1 MAGASAVKLGNF
13 AFELADLRT
22 EQERETGIR
31 AAQAALAG
39 HGSSTCVVCHEE
51 IEPERR
57 QALPSAKRC
66 LACQQRLERFKRRR
80 N

>member
-1 MAGASAVKLGNF
+1 MKLGNF

-22 EQERETGIR
+22 EQERATGIR

-39 HGSSTCVVCHEE
+39 QGSPICLACEEE

-57 QALPSAKRC
+57 LALPSAKRC

-80 N
+80 R

>member
-1 MAGASAVKLGNF
+1 MKLGNF

>member
-1 MAGASAVKLGNF
+1 MKLGNF
-13 AFELADLRT
+13 AYELADLRT

-39 HGSSTCVVCHEE
+39 QGSPICVVCKEE
-51 IEPERR
+51 IEAERR
-57 QALPSAKRC
+57 QALPSAERC
-66 LACQQRLERFKRRR
+66 LACQQRLERFQRRR

>member
-1 MAGASAVKLGNF
+1 MKLGNF

-31 AAQAALAG
+31 AAQAALACQ
-39 HGSSTCVVCHEE
+39 GSPICLVCMEE
-51 IEPERR
+51 IEIERR